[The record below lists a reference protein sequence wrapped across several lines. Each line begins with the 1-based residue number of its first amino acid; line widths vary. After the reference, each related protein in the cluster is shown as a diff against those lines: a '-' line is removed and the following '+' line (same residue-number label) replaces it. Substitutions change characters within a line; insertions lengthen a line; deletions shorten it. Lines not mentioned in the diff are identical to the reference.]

1 VDVLTAFLPVLGTQ
15 RGIPPAVIGGLLSL
29 RAATSILS
37 RVLIPWMVGRL
48 GRVRLLAASAAGS
61 ALLTA
66 ALPLAGDA
74 VALAALLA
82 AAGFLLGIGQP
93 LTMSMVVQAV
103 PEGTRGT
110 ALAIR
115 LTGNRFGQVATPAAA
130 GLVAGAAGVS
140 AAFFMLGGLL
150 GLAAVAVVR
159 R

>member
-1 VDVLTAFLPVLGTQ
+1 MLTAFLPVLGSR
-15 RGIPPAVIGGLLSL
+15 RGIPPAVVAGLLGL

-37 RVLIPWMVGRL
+37 RLLIPWMVGRL
-48 GRVRLLAASAAGS
+48 GRIKLLAASAAGS

-66 ALPLAGDA
+66 ALPLAGDIA
-74 VALAALLA
+74 VLGLLLA
-82 AAGFLLGIGQP
+82 AAGFLGIGQP

-115 LTGNRFGQVATPAAA
+115 LTGNRFRRVATPATA

>member
-1 VDVLTAFLPVLGTQ
+1 
-15 RGIPPAVIGGLLSL
+15 
-29 RAATSILS
+29 
-37 RVLIPWMVGRL
+37 MVGRL
-48 GRVRLLAASAAGS
+48 GRIRLLAASAAGS
-61 ALLTA
+61 ALLTV
-66 ALPLAGDA
+66 ALPLAGD
-74 VALAALLA
+74 VIMLGSLLA

-130 GLVAGAAGVS
+130 GLVAGAAGVA
-140 AAFFMLGGLL
+140 AAFWLLGGLL
-150 GLAAVAVVR
+150 GLAALAVVR

>member
-1 VDVLTAFLPVLGTQ
+1 MSSPLV
-15 RGIPPAVIGGLLSL
+15 S
-29 RAATSILS
+29 SILET
-37 RVLIPWMVGRL
+37 RL
-48 GRVRLLAASAAGS
+48 VAWPDEAACAASAER
-61 ALLTA
+61 
-66 ALPLAGDA
+66 
-74 VALAALLA
+74 VARRL
-82 AAGFLLGIGQP
+82 GEGIGQP

-140 AAFFMLGGLL
+140 AAFFLLGGLL

>member
-1 VDVLTAFLPVLGTQ
+1 TGEPLVP
-15 RGIPPAVIGGLLSL
+15 
-29 RAATSILS
+29 
-37 RVLIPWMVGRL
+37 
-48 GRVRLLAASAAGS
+48 
-61 ALLTA
+61 A
-66 ALPLAGDA
+66 ALPRAGDTA
-74 VALAALLA
+74 VLGLLLA

-103 PEGTRGT
+103 PEGTRGP

-115 LTGNRFGQVATPAAA
+115 LTGNRFGQVAAPAAA